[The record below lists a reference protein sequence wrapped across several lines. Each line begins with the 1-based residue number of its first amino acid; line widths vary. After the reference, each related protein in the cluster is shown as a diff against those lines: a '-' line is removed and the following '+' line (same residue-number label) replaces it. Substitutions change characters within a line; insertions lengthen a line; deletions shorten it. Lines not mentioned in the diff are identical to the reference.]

1 METSLSQSGVF
12 LPWADMAQVIIAR
25 NSEDENEV
33 KLKWKNNFYSISW
46 FFQFWKQKTVFRFSQ
61 KKKIWFFIKK
71 NVSKGWL
78 ICLNY
83 CIFSMT

>member
-46 FFQFWKQKTVFRFSQ
+46 FFSILKTENSFSFQPKKRFGFSL
-61 KKKIWFFIKK
+61 KKMLAKVGSFA
-71 NVSKGWL
+71 
-78 ICLNY
+78 
-83 CIFSMT
+83 